1 MRAGADGDA
10 EQLQALVAAVLASAH
25 YRQVSPELVR
35 RIGGRELAR
44 RRSFK
49 EAVKA
54 TKNTLHQVGGVY
66 QSGKEDYDAWLS
78 MLERGYSSGDRDEVR
93 VACARV
99 MEHHTSTRERL
110 PILHEF
116 YQRIFAELG
125 PIRSVLDLACGLN
138 PLAIPWMPLEPGA
151 AYYAYDIY
159 ADMMRFLGGYFAL
172 EAASGPARARGHS
185 AVRDILAE
193 PPTEAAD
200 VALLLKAIPCLEHLD
215 ASAGNRLLHA
225 IAAKHLVISFPAHG
239 LSGRGRGMAAT
250 YEGRFM
256 SLIAGGSWSLK
267 RYAFASELVFV
278 VSKEDGS

>member
-1 MRAGADGDA
+1 MSAGTGGDA
-10 EQLQALVAAVLASAH
+10 DQLQALVAAVLASAR

-44 RRSFK
+44 RRNFK

-66 QSGKEDYDAWLS
+66 QSCKEDYDTWLS
-78 MLERGYSSGDRDEVR
+78 MLASAYASGNRDEAR
-93 VACARV
+93 AACARV

-110 PILHEF
+110 PVLHEF

-138 PLAIPWMPLEPGA
+138 PLALPWMPLA
-151 AYYAYDIY
+151 QDATYYAYDIY
-159 ADMMRFLGGYFAL
+159 ANMMSFLDSFFAL
-172 EAASGPARARGHS
+172 EAAHGPVHVRGYS
-185 AVRDILAE
+185 EARDILAE
-193 PPTEAAD
+193 PPTEEVD

-215 ASAGNRLLHA
+215 KSAGSRLLQT
-225 IAAKHLVISFPAHG
+225 IAARHLVVSFPAHG
-239 LSGRGRGMAAT
+239 LSGKAKGMAAT

-256 SLIAGGSWSLK
+256 SLIEGTTWSLK
-267 RYAFASELVFV
+267 RYVFPSELVFV
-278 VSKEDGS
+278 VSKSHAP